1 MEYNI
6 NKFCRSLTP
15 AEKKEYK
22 KYGLVENMFPTGPF
36 LAWKDKLGL
45 ELGLNRIYLFIL
57 SNNSFFVTFDSE
69 HVAIKECI
77 AVVAKATRCE
87 ENFFFFEIDKATEA
101 LQFYN
106 QMLVALKNNNY

>member
-6 NKFCRSLTP
+6 NKFFRSLTST
-15 AEKKEYK
+15 EKEQYEEF
-22 KYGLVENMFPTGPF
+22 GTVENMFPTGPF
-36 LAWKDKLGL
+36 LAWKLN
-45 ELGLNRIYLFIL
+45 GLNRIYLFIL

-87 ENFFFFEIDKATEA
+87 EKFFFFEIDKATEA

-106 QMLVALKNNNY
+106 QMLIALKNNNY

>member
-15 AEKKEYK
+15 AEKEQYK
-22 KYGLVENMFPTGPF
+22 KYGTVENMFQTGSF
-36 LAWKDKLGL
+36 LAWKD
-45 ELGLNRIYLFIL
+45 EVGLNRIYLFIL
-57 SNNSFFVTFDSE
+57 SNNSFFVTSDSE
-69 HVAIKECI
+69 HMTIKDCI

-87 ENFFFFEIDKATEA
+87 EKFFFFEIDKATEA

-106 QMLVALKNNNY
+106 QILVALKNNNY